1 MSLCHTPCHQLHSNP
16 PITSVPLS
24 SLVCYGAKTARDPL
38 VLPDCA
44 SCNMEKQL
52 GPTASLY
59 SASLFLWS
67 SARIHTHTHTYAQ
80 TLPLLCSNSG
90 SIATHKCTRTG
101 SEGTQR
107 KKNYAPN
114 PSRAVSEHRK
124 KNNKSS
130 AKKKRVPCSA
140 FRCARPWREKN
151 QTGRDR
157 ENIWEQRHTNTTV
170 VLSLC
175 MLCRDGKPWRS
186 HWKEKSF
193 PERIWKLS
201 AETDE
206 WLIIKRAP
214 QHGNVK

>member
-107 KKNYAPN
+107 KKKLRPKPKPGGERTQKKKTTRALRRRKEYLALPSGVRGLEEKKSNREGQREHLRTTAHQYYSCIVIMHALSWRQTMAITLKRKKL
-114 PSRAVSEHRK
+114 SRAHLKAFCRNRRMT
-124 KNNKSS
+124 NNKESTS
-130 AKKKRVPCSA
+130 A
-140 FRCARPWREKN
+140 
-151 QTGRDR
+151 
-157 ENIWEQRHTNTTV
+157 WE
-170 VLSLC
+170 C
-175 MLCRDGKPWRS
+175 
-186 HWKEKSF
+186 
-193 PERIWKLS
+193 
-201 AETDE
+201 
-206 WLIIKRAP
+206 
-214 QHGNVK
+214 